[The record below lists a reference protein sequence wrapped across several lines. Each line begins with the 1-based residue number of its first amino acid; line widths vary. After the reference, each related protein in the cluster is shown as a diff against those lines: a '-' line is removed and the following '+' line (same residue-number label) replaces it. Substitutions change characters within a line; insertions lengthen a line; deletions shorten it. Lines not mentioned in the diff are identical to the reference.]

1 MNTLLR
7 SLLNEK
13 FLGEDEAP
21 KLSTEQKRSFVE
33 AVGNFHQ
40 LGDVVYRNSSLRE
53 TTEHLAEVVK
63 LAEQLTIQE
72 SEHWFDNVT
81 VSRHMKQ
88 LGESYKV
95 FEKTAK
101 EISGLQQR
109 LEGAYEDIG
118 GVLNKYYKVN
128 EALSETDSGDM
139 DHDGIDEPDDEEY
152 LDNKDAAIQKSMGK

>member
-1 MNTLLR
+1 MVYANSKLQEVTKTLK
-7 SLLNEK
+7 SVVEK
-13 FLGEDEAP
+13 
-21 KLSTEQKRSFVE
+21 
-33 AVGNFHQ
+33 
-40 LGDVVYRNSSLRE
+40 
-53 TTEHLAEVVK
+53 AEK
-63 LAEQLTIQE
+63 LTISE

-88 LGESYKV
+88 LSEAYKV

-128 EALSETDSGDM
+128 EALAETDKGDM

-152 LDNKDAAIQKSMGK
+152 LDNKDAAIKKAMGK

>member
-1 MNTLLR
+1 MSTLR

-40 LGDVVYRNSSLRE
+40 LGEVVYRNSSLRE

-139 DHDGIDEPDDEEY
+139 DHDGIDEPDAEEY
-152 LDNKDAAIQKSMGK
+152 LDNKDAAIQKSIGK